1 MRRRALCMGFLAFL
15 TGLTGPTGPVG
26 SAPGDLEELM
36 HRLAQRKH
44 GEASFV
50 EQHFI
55 ALLSRPVESYGEM
68 IYDAPDRLE
77 KRTLEPRK
85 EILLLQGDSLTIRRG
100 GRVRVLDV
108 KAYPQIQPLVEGM
121 RATLAGDLDA
131 LAQLYEIDFDG
142 DLARWT
148 LTLMPRREDVAK
160 MVARVRI
167 EGFGDRLSRVEV
179 RAVDGDRSLLT
190 LRDHPTP

>member
-1 MRRRALCMGFLAFL
+1 MRRRALCAGLLAL
-15 TGLTGPTGPVG
+15 LAGPAG

-36 HRLAQRKH
+36 HALAQRRH

-77 KRTLEPRK
+77 KRTLQPKR

-108 KAYPQIQPLVEGM
+108 NAYPQIQPLVEGM
-121 RATLAGDLDA
+121 RATLAGDLGA
-131 LAQLYEIDFDG
+131 LSRLYEIDFDG

-148 LTLMPRREDVAK
+148 LTLMPRQEDVAK
-160 MVARVRI
+160 IVARVRI
-167 EGFGDRLSRVEV
+167 EGMGDRLSRVEV